1 MRAMETLYILDG
13 MALMYRAFYAFI
25 NAPMRTSAGLNT
37 SAMFGFTNTVLS
49 LIEKESPTHIVACLD
64 PSGPTFRHE
73 QYPEY
78 KANRQAM
85 PKELRDSIPWIIEIL
100 KAMRIP
106 VVRVPGFEAD
116 DLIGTFTR
124 LADERGDMHAY
135 MVSLDKDLGQLL
147 SPTCS
152 FHKPGKKGADFEVIH
167 QADFLAEWGISE
179 PRQIIDILALMGD
192 ASDNIPGV
200 PGVGAVTAR
209 KLVAQ
214 FGSVQ
219 NMLEHTADIKGKLRE
234 KIETNAANAR
244 LSYELATIRR
254 DAPLPISITDC
265 ARVGYDIPAL
275 RAIFAQLEFRGL
287 DKRLGAAAPDD
298 LFAAAAAA
306 TEPAATEGP
315 QQLDLFAAA
324 PSLTD
329 INNTPHTYKL
339 IRTPEEQ
346 AALAAELTA
355 APRWAFD
362 TETTGLDPL
371 QDRMLGM
378 SFCLKPGV
386 AYYVPVDDGR
396 CPAVFLP
403 AFAGGAEKVGL
414 NLKFDLQVL
423 HTAGAE
429 VAGPFFDAML
439 AHAALYPELRH
450 NMDDMAE
457 ALLNYRT
464 VHLSDIAGKDCNTA
478 AVPVEQMADYAA
490 EDADVTLRL
499 ADVLAPQL
507 ESAGQ
512 TELMRDIE
520 FPLVPVLAAI
530 EQEGMRV
537 EPEQLLAASAELGEQ
552 ITAISTRIDEVVGRP
567 INLNYRTVHLS
578 DIAGKDCNTAAVPV
592 EQMADYAAEDADVTL
607 RLADVLAP
615 QLESAGQTELM
626 RDIEFPLVPVL
637 AAIEQ
642 EGMRVEPEQLLAA
655 SAELGEQITAISTR
669 IDEVV
674 GRPINLNSPRQL
686 GDLLFGELK
695 LLAKPKKTKT
705 GQYVTDEE
713 TLRKLAP
720 AYPLVQ
726 DILEYRELSKLK
738 GTYLDALPRYIS
750 PVDGR
755 IHSSLQQMVT
765 ATGRLASQNPN
776 LQNIPVRSDAGK
788 LIRRAFIARGEEYSI
803 LSADYSQVELRLM
816 AALSADPAMITAFT
830 QGRDIHAETAARIYG
845 VERGDVTPDMRRAA
859 KTVNFGIIYGI
870 SAFGLSQR
878 LDCPRGEAAALIES
892 YFTQFPGVK
901 SCMDSLIATAREKGY
916 AETLCGRRRR
926 LPDLNSS
933 NFNLRAAAERNAINT
948 PIQGSAA
955 DMIKIAMV
963 RVHNLLRGRKSRLI
977 MQIHDELLFD
987 LHRDEHDLIPQIIE
1001 TMQGALPLPHGVP
1014 LEVEANHAPN
1024 WLEAH

>member
-1 MRAMETLYILDG
+1 MSRSAVIQCAAMETLYILDG

-73 QYPEY
+73 QFPEY

-85 PKELRDSIPWIIEIL
+85 PQELRDSIPWIIRIL
-100 KAMRIP
+100 EAMRIP
-106 VVRVPGFEAD
+106 VVRVTGYEAD

-124 LADERGDMHAY
+124 LAAEREGMHAY

-152 FHKPGKKGADFEVIH
+152 FHKPGKKGADFEVINE
-167 QADFLAEWGISE
+167 AAFLEEWGISS
-179 PRQIIDILALMGD
+179 PAQIIDILALMGD

-219 NMLEHTADIKGKLRE
+219 NMLEHTGDIKGKLRQKVE
-234 KIETNAANAR
+234 ENADKAR

-254 DAPLPISITDC
+254 DAPLPVTITDC

-275 RAIFAQLEFRGL
+275 RAIFAELEFRGL
-287 DKRLGAAAPDD
+287 DKRIGATAQDD
-298 LFAAAAAA
+298 LFAAAAPV
-306 TEPAATEGP
+306 TTDGP
-315 QQLDLFAAA
+315 MQLDLFAAA
-324 PSLTD
+324 PALAD
-329 INNTPHTYKL
+329 ISTTPHTYKL
-339 IRTPEEQ
+339 VRTPEEQ
-346 AALAAELTA
+346 AELAAALLA

-362 TETTGLDPL
+362 TETTGLEPL
-371 QDRMLGM
+371 TDRMLGM
-378 SFCLKPGV
+378 SFCITPGE
-386 AYYVPVDDGR
+386 AYYVPVEDGR
-396 CPAVFLP
+396 CPEVFLP
-403 AFAGGAEKVGL
+403 VFAGNAEKVGL
-414 NLKFDLQVL
+414 NIKFDLQVL

-439 AHAALYPELRH
+439 AHCALYPELRH

-457 ALLNYRT
+457 ALLSYKT
-464 VHLSDIAGKDCNTA
+464 VRLADIAGKDCNTA

-490 EDADVTLRL
+490 EDADVTLKL

-512 TELMRDIE
+512 TKLMHDIE

-530 EQEGMRV
+530 ELEGMRV
-537 EPEQLLAASAELGEQ
+537 EPEQLHAASAELGEK
-552 ITAISTRIDEVVGRP
+552 IEAIHSRIDEV
-567 INLNYRTVHLS
+567 I
-578 DIAGKDCNTAAVPV
+578 
-592 EQMADYAAEDADVTL
+592 
-607 RLADVLAP
+607 
-615 QLESAGQTELM
+615 
-626 RDIEFPLVPVL
+626 
-637 AAIEQ
+637 
-642 EGMRVEPEQLLAA
+642 
-655 SAELGEQITAISTR
+655 
-669 IDEVV
+669 
-674 GRPINLNSPRQL
+674 GRPINLNSPKQL

-695 LLAKPKKTKT
+695 LLAKPKKTKG
-705 GQYVTDEE
+705 GQFVTDEE

-720 AYPLVQ
+720 AFPLVQ
-726 DILEYRELSKLK
+726 DILEYRELNKLK

-750 PVDGR
+750 PADGR

-788 LIRRAFIARGEEYSI
+788 LIRRAFTARNEEYSI

-816 AALSADPAMITAFT
+816 AALSGDSAMIAAFT
-830 QGRDIHAETAARIYG
+830 EGRDIHSETASRLYG
-845 VERGDVTPDMRRAA
+845 IPREEVTADMRRAA

-878 LDCPRGEAAALIES
+878 LDCPRGGAAALIES

-901 SCMDSLIATAREKGY
+901 SYMDKLVEDARANGY

-926 LPDLNSS
+926 LPDLSSS
-933 NFNLRAAAERNAINT
+933 NFNLRAAAERTAINT

-955 DMIKIAMV
+955 DMIKIAMI
-963 RVHNLLRGRKSRLI
+963 RVHELLRGRKSRLI

-987 LHRDEHDLIPQIIE
+987 LHCDEHELIPQIIT
-1001 TMQGALPLPHGVP
+1001 TMQAALPLPYGVP
-1014 LEVEANHAPN
+1014 LEVEANYAPN

>member
-1 MRAMETLYILDG
+1 METLYILDG

-73 QYPEY
+73 QFPEY

-85 PKELRDSIPWIIEIL
+85 PQELRDSIPWIIRIL
-100 KAMRIP
+100 EAMRIP
-106 VVRVPGFEAD
+106 VVRVPGYEAD

-124 LADERGDMHAY
+124 LAEERGDMHAY

-147 SPTCS
+147 SPSCS
-152 FHKPGKKGADFEVIH
+152 FHKPGKKGADFEIID
-167 QADFLAEWGISE
+167 QAAFLEEWGISE

-192 ASDNIPGV
+192 SSDNIPGV

-209 KLVAQ
+209 KLIAQ

-219 NMLEHTADIKGKLRE
+219 NMLEHTSDIKGKLRQ
-234 KIETNAANAR
+234 KIEENADKAR

-254 DAPLPISITDC
+254 DAPLPISLTDC
-265 ARVGYDIPAL
+265 ARIGYDIAAL
-275 RAIFAQLEFRGL
+275 RTLFAELEFRGL
-287 DKRLGAAAPDD
+287 EKRLGLPPADD
-298 LFAAAAAA
+298 LFASTA
-306 TEPAATEGP
+306 PANDAP
-315 QQLDLFAAA
+315 QQLDLFSSV
-324 PSLTD
+324 PQPDD
-329 INNTPHTYKL
+329 IHSTPHSYKL
-339 IRTPEEQ
+339 ITTAEQ
-346 AALAAELTA
+346 QAELA
-355 APRWAFD
+355 RDLQKAPRWAFD

-378 SFCLKPGV
+378 SFSITAGE
-386 AYYVPVDDGR
+386 AYYVPVSDGR
-396 CPAVFLP
+396 CPEVFLP
-403 AFAGGAEKVGL
+403 VFAGEAEKVGL

-423 HTAGAE
+423 RTAGAE
-429 VAGPFFDAML
+429 VKGPFFDVML
-439 AHAALYPELRH
+439 AHAALSPELRH

-457 ALLNYRT
+457 ALLNYKT
-464 VHLSDIAGKDCNTA
+464 VRLTDIAGKDCATA
-478 AVPVEQMADYAA
+478 EVPLEQMADYAA
-490 EDADVTLRL
+490 EDADITLRL
-499 ADVLAPQL
+499 ADVLKPQL

-512 TELMRDIE
+512 TELMHNIE
-520 FPLVPVLAAI
+520 FPLVAVLADI
-530 EQEGMRV
+530 EREGMRV
-537 EPEQLLAASAELGEQ
+537 EPTQLLAASEELGQ
-552 ITAISTRIDEVVGRP
+552 KISDLQARIDA
-567 INLNYRTVHLS
+567 
-578 DIAGKDCNTAAVPV
+578 DI
-592 EQMADYAAEDADVTL
+592 
-607 RLADVLAP
+607 
-615 QLESAGQTELM
+615 
-626 RDIEFPLVPVL
+626 
-637 AAIEQ
+637 
-642 EGMRVEPEQLLAA
+642 
-655 SAELGEQITAISTR
+655 
-669 IDEVV
+669 

-695 LLAKPKKTKT
+695 LLAKPRKTKT
-705 GQYVTDEE
+705 GQFVTDEE

-720 AYPLVQ
+720 AYPLVS

-788 LIRRAFIARGEEYSI
+788 LIRRAFTARSEDYSI

-816 AALSADPAMITAFT
+816 AALAADPSMITAFT
-830 QGRDIHAETAARIYG
+830 EGRDIHAETAARLYG
-845 VERGDVTPDMRRAA
+845 VPREEVTADMRRAA

-878 LDCPRGEAAALIES
+878 LDCSRGEAAALIES

-901 SCMDSLIATAREKGY
+901 SCMDRLVEEARSRGY

-933 NFNLRAAAERNAINT
+933 NFNLRAAAERTAINT
-948 PIQGSAA
+948 PIQGTAA

-963 RVHNLLRGRKSRLI
+963 RVHKLLQGRRTRLI

-987 LHRDEHDLIPQIIE
+987 LHRDEHDLIPEIIA
-1001 TMQGALPLPHGVP
+1001 TMQTALPLPHGVP
-1014 LEVEANHAPN
+1014 LEVEANFASN
-1024 WLEAH
+1024 WLDAH

>member
-1 MRAMETLYILDG
+1 METLYILDG

-73 QYPEY
+73 QFPEY

-85 PKELRDSIPWIIEIL
+85 PQELRDSIPWIISIL
-100 KAMRIP
+100 EAMRIP

-124 LADERGDMHAY
+124 LAEERGNMHAY

-152 FHKPGKKGADFEVIH
+152 FHKPGKKGADFEVID
-167 QADFLAEWGISE
+167 QASFLAEWGIQE

-219 NMLEHTADIKGKLRE
+219 NMLEHTADIKGKMRE
-234 KIETNAANAR
+234 KIETNAENAR
-244 LSYELATIRR
+244 LSYDLATIRR

-287 DKRLGAAAPDD
+287 DKRLGVAAPEGD
-298 LFAAAAAA
+298 LFAAAA
-306 TEPAATEGP
+306 PAAKESDGI
-315 QQLDLFAAA
+315 QQLELFAAA
-324 PSLTD
+324 PELSD
-329 INNTPHTYKL
+329 IQSYPHSYKL
-339 IRTPEEQ
+339 VRTADEQ
-346 AALAAELTA
+346 AALAAELAA

-371 QDRMLGM
+371 QARMLGM
-378 SFCLKPGV
+378 SFCLHPGE

-396 CPAVFLP
+396 CPSVFHA
-403 AFAGGAEKVGL
+403 AFAGSAEKVGL

-423 HTAGAE
+423 RTAGAK
-429 VAGPFFDAML
+429 VSGPFFDAML

-464 VHLSDIAGKDCNTA
+464 VRLCDIAGKDFDTA
-478 AVPVEQMADYAA
+478 AVPIEQMADYAA

-499 ADVLAPQL
+499 ADVLAPEL
-507 ESAGQ
+507 ENTGQ
-512 TELMRDIE
+512 ISLMRDIE
-520 FPLVPVLAAI
+520 FPLIPVLADI

-537 EPEQLLAASAELGEQ
+537 ETEQLAKASAELGEQ
-552 ITAISTRIDEVVGRP
+552 ISAIS
-567 INLNYRTVHLS
+567 
-578 DIAGKDCNTAAVPV
+578 A
-592 EQMADYAAEDADVTL
+592 
-607 RLADVLAP
+607 
-615 QLESAGQTELM
+615 
-626 RDIEFPLVPVL
+626 
-637 AAIEQ
+637 
-642 EGMRVEPEQLLAA
+642 
-655 SAELGEQITAISTR
+655 R

-720 AYPLVQ
+720 TCPLVS

-750 PVDGR
+750 PADGR
-755 IHSSLQQMVT
+755 IHASLQQMVT
-765 ATGRLASQNPN
+765 ATGRLACQNPN

-788 LIRRAFIARGEEYSI
+788 LIRRAFVARNEEFTI

-816 AALSADPAMITAFT
+816 AALSADPAMIAAFT
-830 QGRDIHAETAARIYG
+830 EGRDIHAETAARIYG
-845 VERGDVTPDMRRAA
+845 VDREDVTPAMRRAA

-878 LDCPRGEAAALIES
+878 LDCPRAEAAALIES

-901 SCMDSLIATAREKGY
+901 SCMDKLIETARERGY
-916 AETLCGRRRR
+916 AETLCGRRRN
-926 LPDLNSS
+926 LPDLNAA

-963 RVHNLLRGRKSRLI
+963 RVQELLQGKRTRLI

-987 LHRDEHDLIPQIIE
+987 LHRDEIELIPQIVA
-1001 TMQGALPLPHGVP
+1001 TMQSALPLPHGVP
-1014 LEVEANHAPN
+1014 LEVEANHAGN

>member
-1 MRAMETLYILDG
+1 MSRSAVIQCAAMETLYILDG

-73 QYPEY
+73 QFPEY

-85 PKELRDSIPWIIEIL
+85 PQELRDSIPWIIRIL
-100 KAMRIP
+100 EAMRIP
-106 VVRVPGFEAD
+106 VVRVTGYEAD

-124 LADERGDMHAY
+124 LAAEREGMHAY

-152 FHKPGKKGADFEVIH
+152 FHKPGKKGADFEVIDE
-167 QADFLAEWGISE
+167 AAFLEEWGISS
-179 PRQIIDILALMGD
+179 PAQIIDILALMGD

-219 NMLEHTADIKGKLRE
+219 NMLEHTGDIKGKLRQKVE
-234 KIETNAANAR
+234 ENADKAR

-254 DAPLPISITDC
+254 DVPLPVTITDC

-275 RAIFAQLEFRGL
+275 RAIFAELEFRGL
-287 DKRLGAAAPDD
+287 DKRIGATAQDD
-298 LFAAAAAA
+298 LFAAAAPV
-306 TEPAATEGP
+306 TTDGP
-315 QQLDLFAAA
+315 MQLDLFAAA
-324 PSLTD
+324 PALAD
-329 INNTPHTYKL
+329 ISTTPHTYKL
-339 IRTPEEQ
+339 VRTPEEQ
-346 AALAAELTA
+346 AELAAALLA

-362 TETTGLDPL
+362 TETTGLEPL
-371 QDRMLGM
+371 TDRMLGM
-378 SFCLKPGV
+378 SFCITPGE
-386 AYYVPVDDGR
+386 AYYVPVEDGR
-396 CPAVFLP
+396 CPEKFLP
-403 AFAGGAEKVGL
+403 VFAGNAEKVGL
-414 NLKFDLQVL
+414 NIKFDLQVL

-439 AHAALYPELRH
+439 AHCALYPELRH

-457 ALLNYRT
+457 ALLSYKT
-464 VHLSDIAGKDCNTA
+464 VRLADIAGKDCNTA

-490 EDADVTLRL
+490 EDADVTLKL

-512 TELMRDIE
+512 TKLMHDIE

-530 EQEGMRV
+530 ELEGMRV
-537 EPEQLLAASAELGEQ
+537 EPEQLHAASAELGEK
-552 ITAISTRIDEVVGRP
+552 IEAIHSRIDEV
-567 INLNYRTVHLS
+567 I
-578 DIAGKDCNTAAVPV
+578 
-592 EQMADYAAEDADVTL
+592 
-607 RLADVLAP
+607 
-615 QLESAGQTELM
+615 
-626 RDIEFPLVPVL
+626 
-637 AAIEQ
+637 
-642 EGMRVEPEQLLAA
+642 
-655 SAELGEQITAISTR
+655 
-669 IDEVV
+669 
-674 GRPINLNSPRQL
+674 GRPINLNSPKQL

-695 LLAKPKKTKT
+695 LLAKPKKTKG
-705 GQYVTDEE
+705 GQFVTDEE

-720 AYPLVQ
+720 AFPLVQ
-726 DILEYRELSKLK
+726 DILEYRELNKLK

-750 PVDGR
+750 PADGR

-788 LIRRAFIARGEEYSI
+788 LIRRAFTARNEEYSI

-816 AALSADPAMITAFT
+816 AALSGDSAMIAAFT
-830 QGRDIHAETAARIYG
+830 EGRDIHSETAARLYG
-845 VERGDVTPDMRRAA
+845 VPREEVTADMRRAA
-859 KTVNFGIIYGI
+859 KTVNFGIIYGF

-901 SCMDSLIATAREKGY
+901 SYMDKLVEDARANGY

-926 LPDLNSS
+926 LPDLSSS
-933 NFNLRAAAERNAINT
+933 NFNLRAAAERTAINT

-955 DMIKIAMV
+955 DMIKIAMI
-963 RVHNLLRGRKSRLI
+963 RVHKLLRGRKSRLI

-987 LHRDEHDLIPQIIE
+987 LHCDEHELIPQIIT
-1001 TMQGALPLPHGVP
+1001 TMQAALPLPHGVP
-1014 LEVEANHAPN
+1014 LEVEANYAPN